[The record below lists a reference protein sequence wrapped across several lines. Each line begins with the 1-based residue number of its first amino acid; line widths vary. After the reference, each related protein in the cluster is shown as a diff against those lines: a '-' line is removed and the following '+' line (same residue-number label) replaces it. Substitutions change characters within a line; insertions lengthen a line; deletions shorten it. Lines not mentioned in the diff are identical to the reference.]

1 MTSRIDPGEPGG
13 FERRLLAALAVIDQQ
28 RRPAILQAPT
38 PVPTPARHLRPR
50 RPRLRRALP
59 VVAVLA
65 GLLVLTTAAVATL
78 YNPATF
84 EPDGI
89 AVAGDPYP
97 VKGSGCRAGS
107 TVAFT
112 LDDKVTLGATIALAE
127 GIFSAEP
134 RIPATTTLG
143 AHDLAAACSNDGGR
157 RLVQHLKLRVV
168 SSIPPE
174 PPSLWG
180 GSAVAG
186 GPAVVKGSGCRAG
199 GKVVF
204 TLDDKITLGATTAHR
219 GGVFSAEL
227 PIPATTTLGA
237 HDLAASCTD
246 HRGKRLVQH
255 AKLLVV
261 KR

>member
-13 FERRLLAALAVIDQQ
+13 FERRLLAALAVIDQ
-28 RRPAILQAPT
+28 RRQPAIPQTPT
-38 PVPTPARHLRPR
+38 PVLTPARHLRPR
-50 RPRLRRALP
+50 RSHLRRALP
-59 VVAVLA
+59 IVAVLA
-65 GLLVLTTAAVATL
+65 GLLALTTAAVATL

-84 EPDGI
+84 EPDGD

-112 LDDKVTLGATIALAE
+112 LDDKVTLGATTARGE
-127 GIFSAEP
+127 GVFSAEP
-134 RIPATTTLG
+134 RIPAKTTPG
-143 AHDLAAACSNDGGR
+143 SHDLAAVCSNDRGE

-168 SSIPPE
+168 TSVPPE
-174 PPSLWG
+174 APGLWG

-199 GKVVF
+199 GMVVF

-227 PIPATTTLGA
+227 RIPAETAPGP

-246 HRGKRLVQH
+246 DRGKRLVQH
-255 AKLLVV
+255 AKLVVV